1 MSIKLQNRKAAE
13 AKLGSFVE
21 SLSLPPALVQAI
33 VQGDVDEG
41 FRVRT
46 NTWEILRLLQYL
58 SGAQGAG
65 LTLIITAH
73 LSLCLQFAAW
83 PVHVG

>member
-41 FRVRT
+41 FRVRPSP
-46 NTWEILRLLQYL
+46 ESQQYF
-58 SGAQGAG
+58 SSM
-65 LTLIITAH
+65 T
-73 LSLCLQFAAW
+73 
-83 PVHVG
+83 